1 MDHINILMTIVVD
14 NMVGKLKV
22 ACNKFIVNKFLMSA
36 INYKNVSDYIAKI
49 NMRRKR
55 TWGTDVELFAAA
67 VLFQTDIW
75 VFSSD
80 IGKKWMVFSVMG
92 AKFIEALE
100 SPPVNNAGSIYLN
113 HNGAHYEPILNVC
126 CS

>member
-1 MDHINILMTIVVD
+1 
-14 NMVGKLKV
+14 MVGKLKV
-22 ACNKFIVNKFLMSA
+22 ACNKFIVLKFPMRA
-36 INYKNVSDYIAKI
+36 INYRNVSDYVTKT
-49 NMRRKR
+49 NMRRNC

-67 VLFQTDIW
+67 LLFQTDIW

-80 IGKKWMVFSVMG
+80 IGKKWMVFSGMG
-92 AKFIEALE
+92 AKLIEALE

-113 HNGAHYEPILNVC
+113 HNGAHYKPILNAC